1 MELCTNGSLL
11 DFLTTAGTIS
21 EKLSK
26 EYFRQLIAA
35 IEYCHGKGV
44 VHRDIKCE
52 NLLFDGNYTLKLV
65 DFGFARKFKKGDLLQ
80 TFCGSYAYASPE
92 ILKQRPYKPQPVDL
106 WACGVVLYVM
116 IFGKLPFRNARL
128 KTLFKYER
136 MRARDMDTKPRISP
150 EAQWMIMKIL
160 SPLDSRYTIKDIKND
175 AWLAGTPP
183 RTHAATDD
191 SAHATSSSNPAAG
204 I

>member
-1 MELCTNGSLL
+1 MEYCSNGSLL
-11 DFLTTAGTIS
+11 DFLSTAGTIT
-21 EKLSK
+21 EKLAK

-35 IEYCHGKGV
+35 IEYCHVRGI

-52 NLLFDGNYTLKLV
+52 NLLFDSDFTLKLV

-116 IFGKLPFRNARL
+116 IFGKLPFRNSRL

-136 MRARDMDTKPRISP
+136 MRARDMDQKPRISV
-150 EAQWMIMKIL
+150 ECQWIIMKIL
-160 SPLDSRYTIKDIKND
+160 SPVDHRYKIKDIKND
-175 AWLAGTPP
+175 AWLSVKLP
-183 RTHAATDD
+183 
-191 SAHATSSSNPAAG
+191 SSTTTTTTEN
-204 I
+204 

>member
-1 MELCTNGSLL
+1 MEYCSNGSLL
-11 DFLTTAGTIS
+11 DFLATAGTVS
-21 EKLSK
+21 ERLAK

-35 IEYCHGKGV
+35 IEYCHVRGI

-65 DFGFARKFKKGDLLQ
+65 DFGFARKFKKGDLLK

-116 IFGKLPFRNARL
+116 IFGKLPFRNSRL
-128 KTLFKYER
+128 KTLFKHER
-136 MRARDMDTKPRISP
+136 MRARDMDTQPRISP
-150 EAQWMIMKIL
+150 EAQWMIMKVL
-160 SPLDSRYTIKDIKND
+160 SPVDHRYSIKDIKND
-175 AWLAGTPP
+175 AWLVVKVPKTNSSL
-183 RTHAATDD
+183 TSTTSEAA
-191 SAHATSSSNPAAG
+191 NLN
-204 I
+204 